1 MLNRMQPV
9 ICNLMLLKE
18 LSYYLKLIQIC
29 TTFEVMEA
37 HINPN
42 KLFLASCIAII
53 ATAMT
58 FAIRA
63 GLEKE
68 YCQLFSLNHEQIGYV
83 LGTAFWGFTLSII
96 FGGFLCDVLGMKRLL
111 IVAFMGHIL
120 GIVLTILSDGFW
132 SLFFSTLLIG
142 IANGMIEA
150 VCNPLVSTLYKDDKT
165 TRLNRLHVWFPGGIV
180 IGGLVVFFF
189 KSWGI
194 PKEIQLATILIPTV
208 VYGILF
214 FQEKFP
220 TTERVDSGVSF
231 KQMFQAC
238 LQPLFIVMLFCM
250 LLTASTEFGTNQWI
264 SNFLS
269 SLGIKDILLLVY
281 INLLMAI
288 GRTFSGGFVHRLS
301 PIGMLIFSAVF
312 SAIGLLLFGFVEGY
326 WALLPATIFAFG
338 ICFFWPTMLGFVS
351 ENLPKTGALGIS
363 LMGGAGMLSV
373 SFVLPFMGKLY
384 DSKILEHMPVGY
396 SLEALQ
402 TINEIH
408 PDSSLLK
415 GAQLTAGI
423 ETLQWVAVLPI
434 VLTGVFVGIY
444 IMGRRKSNRIN
455 AFKLKD

>member
-1 MLNRMQPV
+1 M
-9 ICNLMLLKE
+9 E
-18 LSYYLKLIQIC
+18 TQI
-29 TTFEVMEA
+29 
-37 HINPN
+37 NSN
-42 KLFLASCIAII
+42 KLFLASCIAIVS
-53 ATAMT
+53 TAMT

-68 YCQLFSLNHEQIGYV
+68 YCQLFSLDNEQIGYV

-96 FGGFLCDVLGMKRLL
+96 FGGFLCDFLGMKRLL
-111 IVAFMGHIL
+111 AVAFTGHIL
-120 GIVLTILSDGFW
+120 GIALTILADGFW

-142 IANGMIEA
+142 IANGMVEA
-150 VCNPLVSTLYKDDKT
+150 VCNPLVSTMYKDDKT
-165 TRLNRLHVWFPGGIV
+165 TKLNRLHVWFPGGIV

-189 KSWGI
+189 NLWGI
-194 PKEIQLATILIPTV
+194 QKEYQLGMILIPTFI
-208 VYGILF
+208 YGFLF

-238 LQPLFIVMLFCM
+238 LQPLFLVMLFCM

-269 SLGIKDILLLVY
+269 SLGVKDILLLVY
-281 INLLMAI
+281 INLLMAF
-288 GRTFSGGFVHRLS
+288 GRTFAGGFVHKLS

-312 SAIGLLLFGFVEGY
+312 SAIGLFLFGFVEGY
-326 WALLPATIFAFG
+326 WAFLPATIFAFG

-384 DSKILEHMPVGY
+384 DSKTLSHMPAGS
-396 SLEALQ
+396 SLERLH
-402 TINEIH
+402 TINDMH
-408 PDSSLLK
+408 ADSSLLK
-415 GAQLTAGI
+415 VAQLTAGI
-423 ETLQWVAVLPI
+423 ETLQLVAVLPVI
-434 VLTGVFVGIY
+434 LTIVFVGIY
-444 IMGRRKSNRIN
+444 LVQRRRG
-455 AFKLKD
+455 F

>member
-1 MLNRMQPV
+1 
-9 ICNLMLLKE
+9 
-18 LSYYLKLIQIC
+18 
-29 TTFEVMEA
+29 MET
-37 HINPN
+37 HINSN
-42 KLFLASCIAII
+42 KLFFASCIAII

-96 FGGFLCDVLGMKRLL
+96 FGGFLCDLLGMKRLL
-111 IVAFMGHIL
+111 AVAFAGHIL
-120 GIVLTILSDGFW
+120 GIVLTILADGFW

-165 TRLNRLHVWFPGGIV
+165 TKLNRLHVWFPGGIV

-194 PKEIQLATILIPTV
+194 AKEYQLATILLPTLA
-208 VYGILF
+208 YGILF

-220 TTERVDSGVSF
+220 ATERVDSGISF

-269 SLGIKDILLLVY
+269 SLGVKDILLLVY

-288 GRTFSGGFVHRLS
+288 GRTFAGGFVHKLS
-301 PIGMLIFSAVF
+301 PIGMLICSAVF
-312 SAIGLLLFGFVEGY
+312 SAIGLLLFSYVEGY
-326 WALLPATIFAFG
+326 WAFVPATIFALG

-373 SFVLPFMGKLY
+373 SFVLPLMGKLY
-384 DSKILEHMPVGY
+384 DSKTLAHMPAEY
-396 SLEALQ
+396 TLETLH
-402 TINEIH
+402 TIDENH
-408 PDSSLLK
+408 AAVSLLK
-415 GAQLTAGI
+415 TAQLTAGI
-423 ETLQWVAVLPI
+423 ETLQLVAVLPI
-434 VLTGVFVGIY
+434 VLTVVFVGIY
-444 IMGRRKSNRIN
+444 LKERRRG
-455 AFKLKD
+455 L